1 MNHDLMVVV
10 QSKARNLLLSGNT
23 WDQNNTSVVFVIK
36 LEMRTQSYS
45 RHVYYYRF
53 CTYEFNNVITLD
65 YFARRLLKVEILRGK
80 IM

>member
-1 MNHDLMVVV
+1 MVVV
-10 QSKARNLLLSGNT
+10 QSKAYMLSGNIR
-23 WDQNNTSVVFVIK
+23 DQNNTSMVFVIK
-36 LEMRTQSYS
+36 LEMRTQSNK

-53 CTYEFNNVITLD
+53 CYYEFNNVITLD